1 MNNEKVM
8 PLGVILDETKDEIT
22 REIIKIQKERG
33 IPSYLLDFIV
43 SGILAD
49 IRDLKSREYVA
60 EITKEEEN
68 GGYNAAVEQNT

>member
-8 PLGVILDETKDEIT
+8 PLGVILDDTKDEIT
-22 REIIKIQKERG
+22 REIIRIQKKRG
-33 IPSYLLDFIV
+33 LPSYLLDFII

-60 EITKEEEN
+60 EMTREEEN
-68 GGYNAAVEQNT
+68 GGYNTGVEKDT

>member
-22 REIIKIQKERG
+22 REIIKIQKKRG
-33 IPSYLLDFIV
+33 IPSYLLDYIV

-60 EITKEEEN
+60 EIMKEEQN
-68 GGYNAAVEQNT
+68 GEYNAAAEKNT